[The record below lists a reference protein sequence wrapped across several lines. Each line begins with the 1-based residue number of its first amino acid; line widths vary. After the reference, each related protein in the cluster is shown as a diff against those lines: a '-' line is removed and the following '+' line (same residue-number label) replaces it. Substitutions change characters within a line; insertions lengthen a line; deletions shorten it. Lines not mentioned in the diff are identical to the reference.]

1 MNFYYT
7 NQFRPLTIY
16 DTKTQRFVKEYEE
29 CLGPNEKYFYILC
42 NPIIAH
48 RKFISKR
55 FYVSKMTELKI
66 L

>member
-29 CLGPNEKYFYILC
+29 CLGPNEKYFT
-42 NPIIAH
+42 
-48 RKFISKR
+48 
-55 FYVSKMTELKI
+55 FYVI
-66 L
+66 Q